1 MFILKKIWKFI
12 SSMRFAIALLVLL
25 AAACSIGSLVTQ
37 GQNYA
42 WYAQRYSE
50 RTAALI
56 MALHLDDAFHS
67 AWFIALNGFL
77 CLNLLLCNVLRLPR
91 VIRRSRAFADADQAL
106 AGAGDVCAEQIA
118 APETVFRALRM
129 PKPNACRDAAGH
141 DALFAAKNG
150 AGIWGAW
157 VCHLGILMLIL
168 GFSLGQMTQ
177 QQYTVYG
184 VPGQTRPIGDTAFIL
199 TIDDFRVDRHED
211 GSAAQYTTDITV
223 ENTAS
228 YGPTGGSA
236 SISVNN
242 PAKLCGMK
250 FYQNSTGWAADISV
264 EKGGAPLQQEVL
276 CAGEYL
282 RIADKNDLVVYLNA
296 LYPDYVAGTG
306 SMPATASD
314 RLENPAYLYSIYY
327 QDRVIGMNVLM
338 PDEAVTID
346 DYEVR
351 FSNPRSYTLIQV
363 KVDRFTWL
371 ALLGGLV
378 TVIGLALA
386 FYLQPARVWAVRD
399 GSGRWTVCGQCR
411 KGGALFRER
420 FLRAAG
426 RDESLFDRK
435 G

>member
-1 MFILKKIWKFI
+1 MFMLKKIWKFV
-12 SSMRFAIALLVLL
+12 SSMRFAIALLVVL

-56 MALHLDDAFHS
+56 MALRLDDAFHS
-67 AWFIALNGFL
+67 AWFIVLNGFL
-77 CLNLLLCNVLRLPR
+77 CLNLLLCNVLRLPHI
-91 VIRRSRAFADADQAL
+91 IRRARAFSRAEQALTAEGDVRADQ
-106 AGAGDVCAEQIA
+106 VA
-118 APETVFRALRM
+118 APEAVFRALRIS
-129 PKPNACRDAAGH
+129 KPVTCRDAAGRE
-141 DALFAAKNG
+141 ALFAAKNA

-184 VPGQTRPIGDTAFIL
+184 VPGQTKPIGDTGVFL
-199 TIDDFRVDRHED
+199 TIDDFRVDLHDD
-211 GSAAQYTTDITV
+211 GSAAQYTADITV

-228 YGPTGGSA
+228 HGPSGGSA

-242 PAKLCGMK
+242 PARLCGMK
-250 FYQNSTGWAADISV
+250 FYQNSTGWAADISI
-264 EKGGAPLQQEVL
+264 EKGGAQLQQEVL

-282 RIADKNDLVVYLNA
+282 RVADKTDLVVWLNA
-296 LYPDYVAGTG
+296 LYPDYVAGPK
-306 SMPATASD
+306 PATASN

-327 QDRVIGMNVLM
+327 QDQIVGMNVLM
-338 PDEAVTID
+338 PEETVTID

-363 KVDRFTWL
+363 KADRFTWL
-371 ALLGGLV
+371 ALLGGIV

-386 FYLQPARVWAVRD
+386 FYLQPVRLWAMRGED
-399 GSGRWTVCGQCR
+399 GRWTVCGQCR

-426 RDESLFDRK
+426 REDSRFDRK